1 MILRLVAKYLF
12 WLFLTSTAWAH
23 PYDDPFAFRK
33 HLTNDGRV
41 IYSNIEKRCFSNGL
55 LTCQEYHP
63 IWKGRLNV
71 SSTEQV
77 INNDKQSNSVPVETG
92 SKE

>member
-1 MILRLVAKYLF
+1 MILRSVEKLSL
-12 WLFLTSTAWAH
+12 WLFLVSSAWAH

-63 IWKGRLNV
+63 IWKGRLKA
-71 SSTEQV
+71 SSTAQV
-77 INNDKQSNSVPVETG
+77 INNDGQSKPASVVAG
-92 SKE
+92 SE